1 MGTIW
6 PCRRVGEGKTRDVI
20 GSSSSF
26 GVHISNLGCVLMTLL
41 PMLGME
47 GYRGWDPDRPRCGC
61 QANDFIG

>member
-47 GYRGWDPDRPRCGC
+47 GYRGWDPDRP
-61 QANDFIG
+61 